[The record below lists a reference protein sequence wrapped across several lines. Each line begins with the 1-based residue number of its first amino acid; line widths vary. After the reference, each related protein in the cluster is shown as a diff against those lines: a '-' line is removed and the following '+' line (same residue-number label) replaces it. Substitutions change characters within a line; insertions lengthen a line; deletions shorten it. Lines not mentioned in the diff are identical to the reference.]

1 MEESSA
7 SARGLNMIKFRTII
21 THRLAELNGIK
32 ERQLNKISDCNII
45 TALPRLKRKLK
56 EIQDL
61 IDLNN
66 EFYKLVER
74 AI

>member
-1 MEESSA
+1 M
-7 SARGLNMIKFRTII
+7 NKFRII
-21 THRLAELNGIK
+21 LTHRLAELHAMKDTQNVRIHYCGSVS
-32 ERQLNKISDCNII
+32 L
-45 TALPRLKRKLK
+45 LPALKRKLK